1 MQLPPEQKYDGCE
14 RVPKNGL
21 FEGPGTKAR
30 RHWKDRP
37 ESEPRSPS
45 GNDSAMPRGAAI
57 AKLIGALL
65 PIHAERVLG

>member
-1 MQLPPEQKYDGCE
+1 MQLPPDQIHDGCE

-21 FEGPGTKAR
+21 LEGPGDKVR
-30 RHWKDRP
+30 GRWKDRP

-45 GNDSAMPRGAAI
+45 GSDPAMPRGAAI